1 MHKYMHTY
9 IQMAS
14 RLIHLRS
21 ETVNE
26 RAKDRYLAEVFPI
39 NREGRF
45 RFRVR
50 VGEGE
55 GPCCGE

>member
-1 MHKYMHTY
+1 MGEWVSGWVYADGDVCTHTYIHTY

-26 RAKDRYLAEVFPI
+26 RAKER
-39 NREGRF
+39 
-45 RFRVR
+45 
-50 VGEGE
+50 
-55 GPCCGE
+55 